1 MYINKNKRKAIDLF
15 QRRILRTVC
24 MNIRCPKKV
33 NNEKLPET
41 AKVKQTSV
49 TMEICQMKWFWIN

>member
-1 MYINKNKRKAIDLF
+1 
-15 QRRILRTVC
+15 
-24 MNIRCPKKV
+24 MNIRWPKKV

>member
-1 MYINKNKRKAIDLF
+1 MYINKNKRKSIDLF

-24 MNIRCPKKV
+24 MNIRWPKKV
-33 NNEKLPET
+33 SNEKLPET

-49 TMEICQMKWFWIN
+49 TMKICQMKWFWN